1 MNENEQDTIIYK
13 RVPHHN
19 LNEIYTSQALYVF
32 LMKHYE
38 LFLDPAIRGGQG
50 MLV

>member
-1 MNENEQDTIIYK
+1 MNLEHHKVVALQGNINTTI
-13 RVPHHN
+13 
-19 LNEIYTSQALYVF
+19 QALYVF